1 MKNSQGVLV
10 GEVNQGG
17 LAEIAGVKP
26 GDLIIAYN
34 DFQIKKASD
43 LFAVV
48 DSSKESTND
57 NILLVLRDGVEN
69 KLNVNSGDLGIT
81 VNYKG
86 FQSTKSNVDYKE
98 IQSTKST
105 VNSKG
110 LQSTKST
117 GDEESNKTGLMKLLD
132 ICAVIILFFGV
143 VASLISLLT
152 SAFVTNLAGVTSLNL
167 IGVFG
172 SLSILITAFVIF
184 ALLKVIVMMAADIKL
199 LKSKINS

>member
-86 FQSTKSNVDYKE
+86 F
-98 IQSTKST
+98 
-105 VNSKG
+105 
-110 LQSTKST
+110 QSTKST